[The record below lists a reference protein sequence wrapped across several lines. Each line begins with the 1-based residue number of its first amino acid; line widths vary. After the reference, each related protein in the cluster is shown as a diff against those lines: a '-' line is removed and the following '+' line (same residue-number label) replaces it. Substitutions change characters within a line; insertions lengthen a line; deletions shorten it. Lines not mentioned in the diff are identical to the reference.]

1 MWFPGS
7 QDCINIIVKYWFQC
21 NGDKKLLVWML
32 EARLD
37 TLSRNEIMIEACFSL
52 CTATA
57 GAQNNNLDLS
67 PIKWSKMKVWTGQN
81 FNLIEDGPG
90 PDSHTTPIW
99 MLLTAGCSL
108 TISASQVRL
117 TDWLTDWGGEELVY
131 VFVEIPHFARDEG
144 RNPSKLYKS
153 SHLQYGNISDA
164 CVNW

>member
-52 CTATA
+52 CRATT

-67 PIKWSKMKVWTGQN
+67 PIKWSKMKVWTEQN

-90 PDSHTTPIW
+90 HDSHTNNINVIHCV
-99 MLLTAGCSL
+99 LSQYSL
-108 TISASQVRL
+108 YRL
-117 TDWLTDWGGEELVY
+117 TDCLRLRLERSWFTCLLRSHILPGMKGGILVK
-131 VFVEIPHFARDEG
+131 FT
-144 RNPSKLYKS
+144 

>member
-7 QDCINIIVKYWFQC
+7 EGCINKIVKYWFQC

-52 CTATA
+52 CRATTT
-57 GAQNNNLDLS
+57 AQNNSLDVS
-67 PIKWSKMKVWTGQN
+67 PIKWSKMKVWTEQN
-81 FNLIEDGPG
+81 FNLIEDGPSPDG
-90 PDSHTTPIW
+90 PTNISLILTA
-99 MLLTAGCSL
+99 LLTYSP
-108 TISASQVRL
+108 SSQ
-117 TDWLTDWGGEELVY
+117 LVF

-153 SHLQYGNISDA
+153 SPLVQYGNISDA

>member
-52 CTATA
+52 CRATST
-57 GAQNNNLDLS
+57 AQNNNLDLS
-67 PIKWSKMKVWTGQN
+67 PIKWSKMKVWTEQN
-81 FNLIEDGPG
+81 FNLIEDGPC
-90 PDSHTTPIW
+90 PDSHTNINVIDCSV
-99 MLLTAGCSL
+99 LTY
-108 TISASQVRL
+108 SQPGQVDCLGWRGVGLRL
-117 TDWLTDWGGEELVY
+117 CW
-131 VFVEIPHFARDEG
+131 VEIPHFARDEG

-153 SHLQYGNISDA
+153 SPIRKYQWCL
-164 CVNW
+164 C

>member
-57 GAQNNNLDLS
+57 SAQNNNLDLS
-67 PIKWSKMKVWTGQN
+67 PIKWSKMKVWTEQN
-81 FNLIEDGPG
+81 LNLIEDGPS
-90 PDSHTTPIW
+90 PDVAPPIS
-99 MLLTAGCSL
+99 MLLTALL
-108 TISASQVRL
+108 TYSPISQ
-117 TDWLTDWGGEELVY
+117 LVD

-153 SHLQYGNISDA
+153 SPIRKYQWCL
-164 CVNW
+164 C